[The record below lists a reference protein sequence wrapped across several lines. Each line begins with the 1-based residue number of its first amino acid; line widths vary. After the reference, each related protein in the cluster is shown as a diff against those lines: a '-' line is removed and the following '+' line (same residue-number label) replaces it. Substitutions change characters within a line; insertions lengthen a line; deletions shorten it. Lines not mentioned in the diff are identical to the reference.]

1 MAHELM
7 IWNSSLLA
15 AADLS
20 AKQYF
25 AVKIT
30 AADTINLS
38 GAGENAIGILQNKPT
53 SGQTATVMVMGE
65 SMAMYGDTVTAG
77 ANLMANASG
86 KLVPATGT
94 NAVIAVAREAGAVDE
109 IHTVFLVT
117 RSTAGVNTK
126 AIFSYYVPLAG
137 LVTGD
142 ILTTYTPGF
151 AGTITK
157 VSAAVVTATTDID
170 ADATINLEIGTT
182 NLTGGVVT
190 LSDANVTPK
199 GAVIDGTAVTAANVF
214 TAVDTISIEAVVTN
228 AFSDGAIMVL
238 VVIE

>member
-1 MAHELM
+1 MAHELT
-7 IWNSSLLA
+7 IWNSSMLA

-20 AKQYF
+20 AKQYY
-25 AVKIT
+25 AVKVT
-30 AADTINLS
+30 ASDTINLS

-65 SMAMYGDTVTAG
+65 SMAIYGDTVTAG
-77 ANLMANASG
+77 ANLMVNASG

-94 NAVIAVAREAGAVDE
+94 NAVIAVAREAGAADE
-109 IHTVFLVT
+109 IRTVFLVT
-117 RSTAGVNTK
+117 RSTSGVNTK

-137 LVTGD
+137 LATGD

-199 GAVIDGTAVTAANVF
+199 GAVIDGTAVTANNVF
-214 TAVDTISIEAVVTN
+214 TASDTISIETVVTN
-228 AFSDGAIMVL
+228 AFSDGAIMVM
-238 VVIE
+238 VVIQ